1 VLIKV
6 KASLLPREGATVAD
20 DGAGDAMGGVGG
32 AASKGVSMAARIR
45 WAVAGEASTAKK
57 LRKAKIHR
65 IVEPHLVR

>member
-1 VLIKV
+1 
-6 KASLLPREGATVAD
+6 
-20 DGAGDAMGGVGG
+20 
-32 AASKGVSMAARIR
+32 MAARIR